1 MNKITLTKRRQRSW
15 LALSACLAASLAYAG
30 LQPLG
35 DGELADVNGQG
46 VIAIDRFTN
55 ADYENASANM
65 EFIKITQGLTIDINA
80 NIRRIRL
87 GEYERRIDASQ
98 EYGSGCGGLFQGDC
112 PVRPVAVPGG
122 DCLGGLG
129 DGTGACTADIDMEY
143 MSLGTVDPDNGTFT
157 TMTIVDPYIEF
168 AVDTSNGTREVA
180 GLRLG
185 AAYQD
190 GILAGR
196 NNVLSGNVQVR
207 AYPQGGVAAII
218 NDELRVGREGPRFTA
233 LEGTATALG
242 FIDIDVEAPLNSSP
256 KLNVEGIRNFWIS
269 IQDQQVTYPD
279 YGGLGG
285 NTHSTAQPG
294 FWLNLA
300 DNVTIRDMEPS
311 DCTDPIL
318 GLICTDFGNS
328 FPQNCW
334 NGSQTQTRGDDAY
347 HPFTQIAPSCR

>member
-1 MNKITLTKRRQRSW
+1 MNRITLTKRRQRRW
-15 LALSACLAASLAYAG
+15 LVLSACLAASLAYAG
-30 LQPLG
+30 LQPM
-35 DGELADVNGQG
+35 GESEMAEVSGQG

-55 ADYENASANM
+55 ADYPEASANM
-65 EFIKITQGLTIDINA
+65 EFIKITQGLTVDINA

-87 GEYERRIDASQ
+87 GEYERHVDSTV
-98 EYGSGCGGLFQGDC
+98 EYGSGCGGAFEPNC
-112 PVRPVAVPGG
+112 PTRPVSVPGG

-168 AVDTSNGTREVA
+168 AIDTSNGTREVA

-196 NNVLSGNVQVR
+196 NNVLSGNVQVG
-207 AYPQGGVAAII
+207 AYPQGGIAALISERL
-218 NDELRVGREGPRFTA
+218 DVGRNGVRFAA
-233 LEGTATALG
+233 LTGTATALG
-242 FIDIDVEAPLNSSP
+242 FINIDVEAPLNSSP

-269 IQDQQVTYPD
+269 VQDQQVTYPD
-279 YGGLGG
+279 YGGQGG
-285 NTHSTAQPG
+285 TTHSTAQPG

-300 DNVTIRDMEPS
+300 DNVTIRDMVPA
-311 DCTDPIL
+311 
-318 GLICTDFGNS
+318 GGTDFGNA
-328 FPQNCW
+328 FPNNCW
-334 NGSQTQTRGDDAY
+334 NGNQTQSLADDAN
-347 HPFTQIAPSCR
+347 HPFTRIAPNCR